1 MRWWDTTKF
10 KFYFDYFTLY
20 DCKLIIIGELLVSW
34 ESWDE
39 RCYQPDSAVVHWLGP
54 LQPETS
60 PAQTMT
66 IRTTD
71 TIFGSHLPTPHTLNQ
86 HQVNT
91 HLLTELCRQLKEDK
105 TQTLEADRK
114 LWYGNNAHCLFVS
127 RLLIFKDDFLNC
139 EKFLK
144 LHFPFCVRL
153 IFPESL
159 FH

>member
-1 MRWWDTTKF
+1 MRWWHATKF

-34 ESWDE
+34 ESWNE

-91 HLLTELCRQLKEDK
+91 HLLTERRGQSQNEVNILPTVSILWLKIRRK
-105 TQTLEADRK
+105 NIKLNWKKIYLTYTL
-114 LWYGNNAHCLFVS
+114 
-127 RLLIFKDDFLNC
+127 
-139 EKFLK
+139 
-144 LHFPFCVRL
+144 
-153 IFPESL
+153 
-159 FH
+159 